1 MRRLIAIASVVAVVQ
16 GLAGRVPLAQK
27 PTLFSRGSY
36 FARRAREDAARAVR
50 RALFGDQLSQL
61 QVGGPRAIPD
71 GGRVVVTG
79 STSGV
84 GLDVAREVAALGY
97 DVVVCGRDEKKL
109 ERAVAL
115 VGRVARR
122 GVESARF
129 DLESLTEVRQA
140 AASPSGARTAWAV
153 RGLLAHDPAFDHRG
167 RARGGAPGQPPGAL
181 RHRDAAS
188 SRRGRRPRAAARAA
202 GATAHAATLGG
213 TACEAGRREMD
224 APGLRPAGGLRSR
237 ALGERAH
244 ARARCREPVR
254 RRGPERNS
262 APRARTG
269 SGFDGRRP
277 VGRKKGQDAADGRRF
292 GRPVAGRPSSRSAV
306 GSSARSP
313 SSRTRWRRR

>member
-1 MRRLIAIASVVAVVQ
+1 MRHLIAIASVVAVVQ

-36 FARRAREDAARAVR
+36 FAQRAREDAARAVR

-129 DLESLTEVRQA
+129 DLESLTE
-140 AASPSGARTAWAV
+140 T
-153 RGLLAHDPAFDHRG
+153 
-167 RARGGAPGQPPGAL
+167 
-181 RHRDAAS
+181 
-188 SRRGRRPRAAARAA
+188 RAAAAA
-202 GATAHAATLGG
+202 I
-213 TACEAGRREMD
+213 GR
-224 APGLRPAGGLRSR
+224 
-237 ALGERAH
+237 
-244 ARARCREPVR
+244 
-254 RRGPERNS
+254 
-262 APRARTG
+262 
-269 SGFDGRRP
+269 
-277 VGRKKGQDAADGRRF
+277 ADGLVLCAGCWPTTLRYLSLIHISEPT
-292 GRPVAGRPSSRSAV
+292 RPY
-306 GSSARSP
+306 
-313 SSRTRWRRR
+313 